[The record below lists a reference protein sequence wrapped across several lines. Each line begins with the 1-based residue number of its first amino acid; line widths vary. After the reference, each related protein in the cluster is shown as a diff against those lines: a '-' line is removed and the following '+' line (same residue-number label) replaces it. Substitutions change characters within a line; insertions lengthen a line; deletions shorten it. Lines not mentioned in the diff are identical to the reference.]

1 VKPPAAGKGRPK
13 GVPNKLTRSAKEAF
27 GLAFEGIGG
36 AQALTEWAR
45 ANPTDFYKLYARLIP
60 TEVNATVDD
69 KRTPDQMTRNELAE
83 QVATILAGTGQGDPG
98 GVSRPN

>member
-1 VKPPAAGKGRPK
+1 M
-13 GVPNKLTRSAKEAF
+13 
-27 GLAFEGIGG
+27 AFEGVGG
-36 AQALTEWAR
+36 VDGLIAWAR
-45 ANPTDFYKLYARLIP
+45 ENRTDFYKLYARLIP

-83 QVATILAGTGQGDPG
+83 QVATILAGDGQGNPG